1 MHFPKLK
8 LIRLFALVLFLL
20 PLSIASAADA
30 PRTRLQDATERRVA
44 REKAFFMRSSDEL
57 GRTLLFANET
67 IVVLNEQVDGAAQGL
82 GTGNKANERLGLL
95 EWYQKYADWLS
106 GMSAELDL
114 EMNNYFLR
122 QQADPGSA
130 RYDELAKGSRKLAN
144 ELDERALKLEEEKK
158 KLEARMRQLNAVIL
172 DRRIPVGKDAL
183 QLARELSPANRDN
196 PRDRQ
201 GPRYRDL
208 TDDEVLYFQNE
219 LRLDEERQK
228 YFECL
233 AELEKYEEA
242 WLFLKAGEFEKLYDL
257 ARVIGGQEPGRL
269 AYAFRGAIRTYEADR
284 AALKRK
290 TAELGAKIHNITGT
304 GTLGTLD
311 RLEELSRYY
320 EKMKYRYERHI
331 EWLGAQI
338 GSYQA
343 DLIELG
349 KEQ

>member
-1 MHFPKLK
+1 MHFSKLHVA
-8 LIRLFALVLFLL
+8 RPFAVLLLLL
-20 PLSIASAADA
+20 PLSVAAAADVPATRQQDASAK
-30 PRTRLQDATERRVA
+30 RIA
-44 REKAFFMRSSDEL
+44 RGKAFFMRISDEL
-57 GRTLLFANET
+57 GRTLLFANEA
-67 IVVLNEQVDGAAQGL
+67 IALVSEQADNAAQGL
-82 GTGNKANERLGLL
+82 GPGNKANERLGLL
-95 EWYQKYADWLS
+95 EWYHKYVDWLS

-257 ARVIGGQEPGRL
+257 ARVIGGQGPGRL
-269 AYAFRGAIRTYEADR
+269 AYAFRDMIRTYEADR
-284 AALKRK
+284 AVLKRK
-290 TAELGAKIHNITGT
+290 NSELGAKIHSITGT